1 MSGVTTL
8 GRKSSE
14 SGAAHVI
21 IESFVVMGPGLG
33 LVSAKVDA
41 AVVGFECKGN
51 CKGSEILQ
59 HLTVFVVRFII
70 YWC

>member
-14 SGAAHVI
+14 SGTAHVI
-21 IESFVVMGPGLG
+21 FEFFVVMGLG
-33 LVSAKVDA
+33 LVNAKVDA
-41 AVVGFECKGN
+41 TVVGFECKGN
-51 CKGSEILQ
+51 RKGSEILQ

>member
-1 MSGVTTL
+1 MTTL

-14 SGAAHVI
+14 SGAANVI
-21 IESFVVMGPGLG
+21 IESFVVMGPGFKLG